1 MCSLTSSLS
10 GITRLIWYFY
20 LPSPPHVLC
29 ATVEVISDGFETGIC
44 VLLPEV
50 VICVHTFGILHKQTK
65 GLEET
70 AWEENLVQIAQML
83 KKIEEGESNAERSY
97 LRLFFQVVSKE
108 NVKTWWHLGIYT
120 RLIDANFTCMCTGER
135 AMNSV
140 CVCVCVCVPVIDM
153 VNWKGQL
160 MLVFGGDGQT
170 ARKL

>member
-1 MCSLTSSLS
+1 MCLLTSSLS

-65 GLEET
+65 GFEET
-70 AWEENLVQIAQML
+70 VWEENLVQIAQTQ

-97 LRLFFQVVSKE
+97 LLLFFQVVSKE
-108 NVKTWWHLGIYT
+108 NVKT
-120 RLIDANFTCMCTGER
+120 
-135 AMNSV
+135 
-140 CVCVCVCVPVIDM
+140 
-153 VNWKGQL
+153 
-160 MLVFGGDGQT
+160 
-170 ARKL
+170 